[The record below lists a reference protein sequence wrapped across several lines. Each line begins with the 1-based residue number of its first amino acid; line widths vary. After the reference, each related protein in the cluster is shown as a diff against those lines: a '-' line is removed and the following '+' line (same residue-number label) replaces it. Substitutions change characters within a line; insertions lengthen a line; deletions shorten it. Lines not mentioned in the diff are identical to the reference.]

1 MSDDSSK
8 TNAGAVGADHAIDEV
23 AARKRAMYDALL
35 DDETE
40 TGPGGSDTSNALLED
55 TRALSASAL
64 AALAAPA
71 TTTPALSIIIPMYNE
86 RDRIGAALDDLVRT
100 LRRWLDTG
108 DAPITGY
115 ATGVTSNVTG
125 GAFSCEILCVNDGS
139 RDDTESVV
147 RETLSQLRV
156 DMTDATRSVA
166 ASPIIASILTHD
178 TNSGK
183 GAAVRTGL
191 RAARGQWALVM
202 DADNATRLDQ
212 LEKITRSIAPGVA
225 MIAGSRSAKDSD
237 VVAIL
242 PRKLAGYG
250 FKAALLLLGLNLAR
264 DTQCGFKLYRRDL
277 AQYLAQ
283 NSQEDGF
290 AFDIEHFLLCK
301 HAGWQ
306 FREVGVHWEHKA
318 GGKISVITDGL
329 KMVRQAKR
337 IKDRIRS
344 QPPLKARRDVVVE
357 AKPN

>member
-8 TNAGAVGADHAIDEV
+8 TKAGALDAERAVDDV

-40 TGPGGSDTSNALLED
+40 SGPGGSDTSNALLED

-71 TTTPALSIIIPMYNE
+71 TTTPVLSIIIPMYNE
-86 RDRIGAALDDLVRT
+86 SARIGATLDDLVRT

-108 DAPITGY
+108 DAPIKGY

-125 GAFSCEILCVNDGS
+125 GSFACEILCVNDGS
-139 RDDTESVV
+139 KDDTTTVV
-147 RETLSQLRV
+147 RDTLSQLRV
-156 DMTDATRSVA
+156 DVIDSSRA
-166 ASPIIASILTHD
+166 AIAPLVASILTHEK
-178 TNSGK
+178 NSGK

-191 RAARGQWALVM
+191 RAAKGQWALVM

-212 LEKITRSIAPGVA
+212 LEKIARSIAPGVT
-225 MIAGSRSAKDSD
+225 MVAGSRSAKDAD
-237 VVAIL
+237 VVAIF

-283 NSQEDGF
+283 NSKEDGF

-301 HAGWQ
+301 HAGW
-306 FREVGVHWEHKA
+306 
-318 GGKISVITDGL
+318 
-329 KMVRQAKR
+329 
-337 IKDRIRS
+337 
-344 QPPLKARRDVVVE
+344 
-357 AKPN
+357 

>member
-8 TNAGAVGADHAIDEV
+8 TKAGALDAERAIDDV

-55 TRALSASAL
+55 TRALSASAI
-64 AALAAPA
+64 AALAVP
-71 TTTPALSIIIPMYNE
+71 TTATPALSIIIPMYNE
-86 RDRIGAALDDLVRT
+86 SQRIGATLDDLVRT

-108 DAPITGY
+108 DAPIKGY
-115 ATGVTSNVTG
+115 ATGVTTNVTG
-125 GAFSCEILCVNDGS
+125 GAFACEILCVNDGS
-139 RDDTESVV
+139 KDDTANVV
-147 RETLSQLRV
+147 LETLSQLRV
-156 DMTDATRSVA
+156 DVADGTRVA
-166 ASPIIASILTHD
+166 IAPIVANVLTHD
-178 TNSGK
+178 KNRGK

-191 RAARGQWALVM
+191 KAARGQWSIVM
-202 DADNATRLDQ
+202 DADNATRVDQ
-212 LEKITRSIAPGVA
+212 LEKLARAIAPGVA
-225 MIAGSRSAKDSD
+225 MIAGSRSANDAD

-250 FKAALLLLGLNLAR
+250 FKSALMLLGLNLAR

-277 AQYLAQ
+277 AQYLGQ
-283 NSQEDGF
+283 NSQEEGF

-318 GGKISVITDGL
+318 GGKISVVSDGL

-344 QPPLKARRDVVVE
+344 RPPAKREAVIVE
-357 AKPN
+357 AKLS

>member
-8 TNAGAVGADHAIDEV
+8 TKAGALHAESVIDDV

-40 TGPGGSDTSNALLED
+40 TGPGSSDTSNALLED

-64 AALAAPA
+64 AALAVPEA
-71 TTTPALSIIIPMYNE
+71 TTPALSIIIPMYNE
-86 RDRIGAALDDLVRT
+86 SQRIGATLDDLVRT

-108 DAPITGY
+108 DAPIKGY

-139 RDDTESVV
+139 KDETTSIVCDT
-147 RETLSQLRV
+147 LGQLRV
-156 DMTDATRSVA
+156 DIADGKRPIMAPIA
-166 ASPIIASILTHD
+166 ASVLAHEK
-178 TNSGK
+178 NKGK
-183 GAAVRTGL
+183 GAAVSTGL

-212 LEKITRSIAPGVA
+212 LERLARAIAPGVA
-225 MIAGSRSAKDSD
+225 MVAGSRSAKDSD

-250 FKAALLLLGLNLAR
+250 FKTALMLLGLNLAR

-277 AQYLAQ
+277 AQYLGQ
-283 NSQEDGF
+283 NALEEGF

-318 GGKISVITDGL
+318 GGKISVVSDGL

-344 QPPLKARRDVVVE
+344 QPPGKREALIVE
-357 AKPN
+357 SKPV